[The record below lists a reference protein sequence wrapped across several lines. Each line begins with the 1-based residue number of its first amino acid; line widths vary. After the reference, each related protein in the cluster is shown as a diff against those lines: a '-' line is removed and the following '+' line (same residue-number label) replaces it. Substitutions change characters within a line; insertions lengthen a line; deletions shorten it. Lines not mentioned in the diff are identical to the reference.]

1 MVTDFTVDCN
11 CTIIGF
17 VSGGLRLAS
26 RKLSSY
32 IASGAVV
39 CVAAGFL
46 AFIVKETREGHG
58 SGISLIGYFS
68 SSNGLPTNAPVE
80 VGGVTV
86 GHVVSV
92 GLDLKSFS
100 SRVVF
105 TVNRKV
111 CLPDDSSLALQSG
124 GTSSSAVLTL
134 SRGKSLTCL
143 LAGSVVRHT
152 VPAGSLEHDIGDYIF
167 GNGGLADTN

>member
-1 MVTDFTVDCN
+1 M
-11 CTIIGF
+11 
-17 VSGGLRLAS
+17 AS
-26 RKLSSY
+26 RKFSSY

-39 CVAAGFL
+39 CVTAGFL
-46 AFIVKETREGHG
+46 AFALKETHEEHG
-58 SGISLIGYFS
+58 SGISLVGYFS
-68 SSNGLPTNAPVE
+68 SSNGLPINAPVE
-80 VGGVTV
+80 VGGVKV

-92 GLDLKSFS
+92 DLDLKSFS

-105 TVNRKV
+105 TVDRKV
-111 CLPDDSSLALQSG
+111 CLPDDSSLALENG
-124 GTSSSAVLTL
+124 GTSSSAVLSL

-152 VPAGSLEHDIGDYIF
+152 VPAASLEHDIGDYIF